1 MAPQFLCRTTVNLV
15 QGDSQSG
22 LSKSFRHNYIGHL
35 EVNYNFK
42 IKLSTLIVQ
51 LISLR
56 QPNRDIEGR
65 NNKGRIMFMFVFFF
79 CMFSLSDLL
88 LVHLFI
94 K

>member
-1 MAPQFLCRTTVNLV
+1 MAPQFLYRTTVNLV
-15 QGDSQSG
+15 QDGSQSG

-79 CMFSLSDLL
+79 FVCFLL
-88 LVHLFI
+88 YLICF
-94 K
+94 

>member
-15 QGDSQSG
+15 QDYSQSG

-42 IKLSTLIVQ
+42 IYLSTLIVQ
-51 LISLR
+51 LLSLR

-65 NNKGRIMFMFVFFF
+65 NDKSRFMFMFVFFLVCF
-79 CMFSLSDLL
+79 LL
-88 LVHLFI
+88 YLICF
-94 K
+94 